1 MIRDNKSHVEECPHC
16 LGTKNV
22 WNGVDFIVCPI
33 CTGSGTVQ
41 ELDNEDD
48 DTEPE
53 FLNLDDLLID
63 PDENYDE
70 EAFP

>member
-1 MIRDNKSHVEECPHC
+1 MSDNKSHVEECPHC

-22 WNGVDFIVCPI
+22 WNGEDFIVCPL

-48 DTEPE
+48 DIEPE